1 MIIVDDG
8 SEDNTQTVI
17 GQYRDSRIRYLKINH
32 SGIFGFVRNQG
43 IKIARGE
50 FIAFLDSDDLWRH
63 DKLEIQLVLLN
74 THANTMFIFSNID
87 IIGESSV
94 RTRDYEKIFVGNVLV
109 PVLEE
114 SRFVF
119 YPSSLL
125 FKIQVLEITGLLPGT
140 RLRSWR
146 PRA

>member
-74 THANTMFIFSNID
+74 THANIQLRPFHWKGWI
-87 IIGESSV
+87 
-94 RTRDYEKIFVGNVLV
+94 R
-109 PVLEE
+109 
-114 SRFVF
+114 
-119 YPSSLL
+119 LL
-125 FKIQVLEITGLLPGT
+125 QAFWKELSTI
-140 RLRSWR
+140 
-146 PRA
+146 